1 MPDVSLGVAFL
12 AGLASFISPC
22 VLAIVPVYL
31 TYLAGGRPHG
41 RGTALSH
48 ALLFVIGFSA
58 VFVTLGLSASAA
70 GALLTRHLFIIK
82 RVGGAFVIVFGIH
95 RLGLIRWGPLYAEKR
110 FLVRGRAGLWTSF
123 LMGLAFSFGWSPCVG
138 PILAAILL
146 YAATSGGGL
155 LLLVAYS
162 AGLAVP
168 FLLSAVFVDRL
179 AGVIARARRWSR
191 TIDVISG
198 LLLIAVGW
206 LIFTDRMRFLTQL
219 FPG

>member
-31 TYLAGGRPHG
+31 TYLAGGRPQD

-48 ALLFVIGFSA
+48 ALLFVVGFST

-82 RVGGAFVIVFGIH
+82 RVGGAFVIAFGVH

-110 FLVRGRAGLWTSF
+110 FSVRGRAGLWTSF

-168 FLLSAVFVDRL
+168 FLLSAIFVDRL

-191 TIDVISG
+191 VIDVVSG

-206 LIFTDRMRFLTQL
+206 LIFTDRLRFLTQL
-219 FPG
+219 FPS